1 MEIKV
6 IIVDDHKIMREGL
19 RFLLK
24 DKPNIKVI
32 GEAEN
37 GRQALSLVDKLKP
50 DIVIMDVAMPD
61 LNGIEATRMIVK
73 DHPNTRVIALSS
85 HSGKEFVT
93 GMFQAGTSGYLLK
106 DCAFDELYDAI
117 QSVYAKHTYLS
128 REITDLLVR
137 DYVSNVNAVLKE
149 EPDEQLSTREK
160 EVLQLIAEGHS
171 TKEIAGQL
179 FVSVKTIESH
189 RSNIMRKLNM
199 FTIPELTKYAIRS
212 GLTTLET

>member
-1 MEIKV
+1 MEIK
-6 IIVDDHKIMREGL
+6 ILLVDDHKIMREGL

-24 DKPNIKVI
+24 DKSNIRVI

-61 LNGIEATRMIVK
+61 LNGIEATRMIVH
-73 DHPNTRVIALSS
+73 DHPETRIIALSS

-93 GMFQAGTSGYLLK
+93 GMFKAGTSGYLLK

-117 QSVYAKHTYLS
+117 QSVHAKHTFLS
-128 REITDLLVR
+128 REITDVLVR
-137 DYVSNVNAVLKE
+137 DYVSNIKTNPE
-149 EPDEQLSTREK
+149 EVPGEQLTIREK
-160 EVLQLIAEGHS
+160 EVLQLIAEGNS
-171 TKEIAGQL
+171 TKSIAEQL
-179 FVSVKTIESH
+179 FVSVKTVESH

-212 GLTTLET
+212 GLTSLDE